1 MPMVMDPTERPAS
14 PWGQYHFGLGSSY
27 EGGEPSGPNNTAP
40 THSWDT
46 TALQDHQLQY
56 SNSGTDSPNA
66 PPSVNS
72 YYLPQ
77 NEFCVKT
84 EHSEMSPT
92 PQNLPPPPP
101 MNLNG
106 QVDFGQAA
114 VPVSISSV
122 GLVGGLVPN
131 NPVDLS
137 NPRHPLEDRRHEY
150 KHTLQ
155 PIGTILHNLD
165 HPHSSNYVP
174 GSLTPPEKMN
184 GGDPSL
190 LHGHPHHLTHMK
202 SSPPSLPPH
211 FGLTHGG
218 LMPHPVHTPPSPL
231 PTPSPPVPFER
242 FSASIYRGK
251 EQRLTREAMTRY
263 LRDRG
268 DMVLVIQHAK
278 VAQKSY
284 GNEKR
289 FFCPPPCIYLY
300 GDGWRRKREQLLKDG
315 ESEQGSQLCAFIGIG
330 NADQDNQQLDLNGKQ
345 YCAAKTLYISD
356 SDKRK
361 HFMLSVK
368 MFYGNGQDIGL
379 FHSKRI
385 KVISKPS
392 KKKQSLKNA
401 DLCIASGT
409 KVALFN
415 RLRSQTVSTR
425 YLHVENGNFHASS
438 TQWGAFT
445 IHLVD
450 DNEPDSE
457 EFTVRDGYIHYGS
470 TVKLVCSNTEMA
482 LPRLIIRKVDKQMA
496 LLDADD
502 PVSQLHKCAFYM
514 KDTERMYLCLSQ
526 ERIIQFQAT
535 PCPKEPNKEMINDGA
550 SWTIISTDKAEYQ
563 FYEGMGPVTSP
574 ITPVPVVHSLHL
586 NGGGDVAMI
595 ELTGENFSPNLRVWF
610 GDVEAETMFRCL
622 ESMLCVVP
630 DISAFRN
637 EWLWVR
643 QPTQVPVSLVRN
655 DGIIY
660 ATGLKF
666 KYTPEPGPR
675 PHLTTADDIMRAS
688 LGPPPPHQPAQH
700 LHQHPQHLPP
710 RPHHMQLM
718 HENPAPLHYDWSPP
732 TAL

>member
-1 MPMVMDPTERPAS
+1 MNEVYIS
-14 PWGQYHFGLGSSY
+14 QGQYGYTVGANFQRDNEILYGLNGIPTSLQYPLQASSHNDQQTQFFLQDGSS
-27 EGGEPSGPNNTAP
+27 EQQQQQHNLSDMNRTQQHAHINGHIQP
-40 THSWDT
+40 
-46 TALQDHQLQY
+46 
-56 SNSGTDSPNA
+56 
-66 PPSVNS
+66 NS
-72 YYLPQ
+72 Y
-77 NEFCVKT
+77 
-84 EHSEMSPT
+84 
-92 PQNLPPPPP
+92 
-101 MNLNG
+101 
-106 QVDFGQAA
+106 D
-114 VPVSISSV
+114 
-122 GLVGGLVPN
+122 

-137 NPRHPLEDRRHEY
+137 SHRSSGGGNGRGHVEINGHLN
-150 KHTLQ
+150 K
-155 PIGTILHNLD
+155 
-165 HPHSSNYVP
+165 HPHHHGTVYRDPPPAHNGTYKQHNGLNIPDHIESSQQILP
-174 GSLTPPEKMN
+174 GSLGPSDKVN
-184 GGDPSL
+184 GDLVSL
-190 LHGHPHHLTHMK
+190 ATT
-202 SSPPSLPPH
+202 SPLSIS
-211 FGLTHGG
+211 T
-218 LMPHPVHTPPSPL
+218 MATTIQTPPSPL
-231 PTPSPPVPFER
+231 PTPSPPVEDR
-242 FSASIYRGK
+242 RHGHK
-251 EQRLTREAMTRY
+251 DQRLTREAMKRY

-268 DMVLVIQHAK
+268 DQILVILHAK

-289 FFCPPPCIYLY
+289 FFCPPPCIYLF
-300 GDGWRRKREQLLKDG
+300 GDGWRRKKEQMERDG
-315 ESEQGSQLCAFIGIG
+315 ETEQGSQLCAFIGIG
-330 NADQDNQQLDLNGKQ
+330 NSDQDMQQLDLNGKN

-368 MFYGNGQDIGL
+368 MFYGNGEDIGV

-445 IHLVD
+445 IHLLD
-450 DNEPDSE
+450 DNESESE

-470 TVKLVCSNTEMA
+470 TVKLVCSVTGMA
-482 LPRLIIRKVDKQMA
+482 LPRLVIRKVDKQTA

-550 SWTIISTDKAEYQ
+550 SWTIISTDKAEYT
-563 FYEGMGPVTSP
+563 FFEGMGPVKAP
-574 ITPVPVVHSLHL
+574 VTPVPVVHSLHL
-586 NGGGDVAMI
+586 NGGGDVAML
-595 ELTGENFSPNLRVWF
+595 ELSGENFTPSLRVWF
-610 GDVEAETMFRCL
+610 GDVEAETMYRCE

-630 DISAFRN
+630 DISAFRGG
-637 EWLWVR
+637 WQWVR

-660 ATGLKF
+660 ATGLTF
-666 KYTPEPGPR
+666 TYTPEPGPR
-675 PHLTTADDIMRAS
+675 PHCTAADQILRTTSTVSTVSYNSM
-688 LGPPPPHQPAQH
+688 
-700 LHQHPQHLPP
+700 
-710 RPHHMQLM
+710 
-718 HENPAPLHYDWSPP
+718 
-732 TAL
+732 